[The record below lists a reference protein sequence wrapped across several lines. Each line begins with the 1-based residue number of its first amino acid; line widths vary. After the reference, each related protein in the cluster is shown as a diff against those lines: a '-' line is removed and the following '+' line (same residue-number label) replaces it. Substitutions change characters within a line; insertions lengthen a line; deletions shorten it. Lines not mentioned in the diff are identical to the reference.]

1 MTLSRRHALRLL
13 AGTAATAALSLGAP
27 GAAQGKPKRPNIVVI
42 LVDDMGYSDV
52 GCFGSEIPTPNIDAL
67 AAGGIRFSQFYNNAR
82 CSPSRASLIT
92 GTYPHQAGMGH
103 LEPAVVPESMG
114 IKGKLLDRVATFGEV
129 FSPAGYHT
137 AVAGKW
143 HMGIPRGTG
152 PWQRGFDRSFVS
164 PAGELYYRNQPQPL
178 AKKVFIDGREV
189 PASSDEVGRGDWY
202 SSDLFVDWG
211 MKFAEEAKAKGKPF
225 LLYLPFVAVHFPV
238 MAPPKDAAKFRG
250 KYRAG
255 WDTIR
260 AARLAKQ
267 RRLGLLGD
275 EVQLPPREPNTYNW
289 DKLPPEQQDRFDGM
303 MAAYAADVARMD
315 QAVGTLVARLK
326 AAGDYENT
334 LILFMADNGGT
345 AESGPDG
352 RSLGAGPLGGPQSNI
367 FVGMEWATLSNTPFR
382 MFKHHTHEGGISTP
396 LIAHWPA
403 GIAAAQRGTI
413 NRTPGHLIDIMATAV
428 DVSGAE
434 YPTRVR
440 DHAIVPMQG
449 ISLAPAFHGAAITRG
464 RPIFFEH
471 EGNRAV
477 RDGRWKLVAR
487 FERPWELYDMGV
499 DRSELH
505 DLASAQPDRVAQM
518 AAAWDA
524 WAKASYVDPW
534 RERFDVHYRAPRQN
548 WGGGGKERPK
558 LPQAIDRMTDEL
570 RAVLAQP
577 GT

>member
-1 MTLSRRHALRLL
+1 
-13 AGTAATAALSLGAP
+13 
-27 GAAQGKPKRPNIVVI
+27 
-42 LVDDMGYSDV
+42 
-52 GCFGSEIPTPNIDAL
+52 
-67 AAGGIRFSQFYNNAR
+67 
-82 CSPSRASLIT
+82 
-92 GTYPHQAGMGH
+92 
-103 LEPAVVPESMG
+103 
-114 IKGKLLDRVATFGEV
+114 
-129 FSPAGYHT
+129 
-137 AVAGKW
+137 
-143 HMGIPRGTG
+143 
-152 PWQRGFDRSFVS
+152 
-164 PAGELYYRNQPQPL
+164 
-178 AKKVFIDGREV
+178 
-189 PASSDEVGRGDWY
+189 
-202 SSDLFVDWG
+202 
-211 MKFAEEAKAKGKPF
+211 
-225 LLYLPFVAVHFPV
+225 
-238 MAPPKDAAKFRG
+238 
-250 KYRAG
+250 
-255 WDTIR
+255 
-260 AARLAKQ
+260 
-267 RRLGLLGD
+267 
-275 EVQLPPREPNTYNW
+275 
-289 DKLPPEQQDRFDGM
+289 M